1 MNKLTL
7 IALLFGAASCQ
18 KPKAE
23 CITKPVDKTELTG
36 KFAQYGYCDLKN
48 PVISSSHHKF
58 HFYSDSFKME
68 KHSIVTTPTNDSCK
82 ATAYY
87 EYARGSWSLNN
98 GQLLLFG
105 VYTNPAYE
113 TKNSSCYPSGK
124 FDLFYMV
131 TRCNDTIAFS
141 EAEKSVNAIITGIKL
156 YKEQ

>member
-58 HFYSDSFKME
+58 HFYSDSFKM
-68 KHSIVTTPTNDSCK
+68 KSTASLPRQQTTAARQQPTMNMHV
-82 ATAYY
+82 
-87 EYARGSWSLNN
+87 ARG
-98 GQLLLFG
+98 
-105 VYTNPAYE
+105 A
-113 TKNSSCYPSGK
+113 
-124 FDLFYMV
+124 
-131 TRCNDTIAFS
+131 
-141 EAEKSVNAIITGIKL
+141 
-156 YKEQ
+156 